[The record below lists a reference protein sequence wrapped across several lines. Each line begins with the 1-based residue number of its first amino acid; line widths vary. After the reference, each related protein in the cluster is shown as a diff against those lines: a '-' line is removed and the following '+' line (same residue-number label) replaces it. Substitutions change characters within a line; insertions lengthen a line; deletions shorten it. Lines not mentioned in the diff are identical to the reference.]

1 MGVTYTHNLGEGT
14 ILHFLHPIFLIHSP
28 KTGCSSKNFPTA
40 VQAMGY
46 MASALVLSQEKDLR
60 IRQEAEELIS
70 SAGDPGDPENPEKP
84 CGFFGPEIP

>member
-1 MGVTYTHNLGEGT
+1 LFFEE
-14 ILHFLHPIFLIHSP
+14 
-28 KTGCSSKNFPTA
+28 FPAA

-70 SAGDPGDPENPEKP
+70 SAGDPGAKW
-84 CGFFGPEIP
+84 EIPGPQNP